1 MSTPPPPQNPYGPQ
15 PPQGPHAPHPYGP
28 QGRQPGPP
36 PPPPGPYGQPPAPQ
50 PYGAPYPPPPHGWA
64 PPPKKS
70 RVGLVLGI
78 VGGVVGLGVAGLVAL
93 VLIGM
98 KVEKDFPDAEYRLT
112 LPKTL
117 LDGRYELGQDL
128 SDSEGESIEKEM
140 EGAWDAKVTDSAV
153 GQYGLNGDETEGA
166 LVVSGMYGRFQN
178 TDDNRDAM
186 LKGVGEAD
194 GLTVAVQ
201 PKDFRP
207 GGADTTVTC
216 EVVSQSEAGATLVY
230 PVCAWVDGNTA
241 AVVAEITAENV
252 GRSASDI
259 DLEAAAETAL
269 QIRSETR
276 QPL

>member
-1 MSTPPPPQNPYGPQ
+1 MSTPPPQNPYGPQ
-15 PPQGPHAPHPYGP
+15 PSQGPHAPHPYGP
-28 QGRQPGPP
+28 QGPLPGPP

-50 PYGAPYPPPPHGWA
+50 PYAAPYPPPPHGWA
-64 PPPKKS
+64 QPPKKS

-78 VGGVVGLGVAGLVAL
+78 VGGVVGLGMAGLVAL

-98 KVEKDFPDAEYRLT
+98 KVENDFPDAEYQLT

-117 LDGRYELGQDL
+117 LDGRYKLGQDL
-128 SDSEGESIEKEM
+128 SDTEGESIEKEM
-140 EGAWDAKVTDSAV
+140 EGAWDAKVTDSTV
-153 GQYGLNGDETEGA
+153 GQYSLNGDDTEGM

-178 TDDNRDAM
+178 TDDGRDAM

-194 GLTVAVQ
+194 GLKVAVQ

-207 GGADTTVTC
+207 SGADTTVTC
-216 EVVSQSEAGATLVY
+216 EVVSQSQAGATLVY
-230 PVCAWVDGNTA
+230 PVCAWADGNTA

-252 GRSASDI
+252 GQSASDI
-259 DLEAAAETAL
+259 DLEVAAETAL

>member
-15 PPQGPHAPHPYGP
+15 PSQGPHAPHPYGP
-28 QGRQPGPP
+28 QGPLPP
-36 PPPPGPYGQPPAPQ
+36 PLGPYGQPPAPQ
-50 PYGAPYPPPPHGWA
+50 PYGGPYPPPSYGWA

-112 LPKTL
+112 LPETL
-117 LDGRYELGQDL
+117 LDGRYKLGQDL

-153 GQYGLNGDETEGA
+153 GQYSLNGDDTDGM

-178 TDDNRDAM
+178 TDDGRDAM

-194 GLTVAVQ
+194 GLKVAVQ

-207 GGADTTVTC
+207 SGADTTVTC
-216 EVVSQSEAGATLVY
+216 EVVSQSQAGATLVY
-230 PVCAWVDGNTA
+230 PVCAWADGNTA

-252 GRSASDI
+252 GQSASDI
-259 DLEAAAETAL
+259 DLAVAAETAL
-269 QIRSETR
+269 KIRSETR